1 MKKHLLIAL
10 GGMLGA
16 LVRTALER
24 AFPWDASTGLPY
36 QTLLINVTG
45 GFLLTLLLTAVLE
58 KWEMD
63 SDLRHGLSTGFLAA
77 FTTFSTF
84 SMETGELILAGRF
97 GAALLYLMASLT
109 LGLLA
114 AWGGM
119 VSARRIVQ

>member
-1 MKKHLLIAL
+1 MKKSIFIAL

-16 LVRTALER
+16 LARTALER
-24 AFPWDASTGLPY
+24 AF
-36 QTLLINVTG
+36 
-45 GFLLTLLLTAVLE
+45 LTLLLTVVLE

-97 GAALLYLMASLT
+97 GAAMLYLMASLT